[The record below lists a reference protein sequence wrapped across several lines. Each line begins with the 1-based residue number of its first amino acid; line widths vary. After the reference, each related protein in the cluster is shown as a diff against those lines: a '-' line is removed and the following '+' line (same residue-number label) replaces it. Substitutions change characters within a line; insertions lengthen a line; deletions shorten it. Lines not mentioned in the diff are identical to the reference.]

1 MEKITLLYG
10 TSLWEGITYH
20 SAMSG
25 WFGESRAL
33 EQTSMF
39 HIIYFNYYDFMQGKK
54 LKIGVSE
61 CIPALEELGLHDEAR
76 CVSGL
81 KPKKRDNPTL
91 LRCPYMDEEHYRR
104 LDASC
109 GILDIAL

>member
-25 WFGESRAL
+25 WFGESCAL
-33 EQTSMF
+33 EQTGMF
-39 HIIYFNYYDFMQGKK
+39 HIIFFNYYDFMQGKK

-61 CIPALEELGLHDEAR
+61 CIQ
-76 CVSGL
+76 
-81 KPKKRDNPTL
+81 L
-91 LRCPYMDEEHYRR
+91 LRSLASMTKQGTSRALNRKNGIIRR
-104 LDASC
+104 FC
-109 GILDIAL
+109 GVLIWMRSITGG